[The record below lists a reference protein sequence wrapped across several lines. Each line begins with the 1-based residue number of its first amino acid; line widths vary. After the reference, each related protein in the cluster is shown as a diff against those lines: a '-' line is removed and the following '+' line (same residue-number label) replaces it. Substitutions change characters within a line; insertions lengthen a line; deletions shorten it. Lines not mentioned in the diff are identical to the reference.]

1 MQGSNARADAAIA
14 DSGVLPRCLG
24 DCGGS
29 PMHKIVLA
37 AAIALAAITAAP
49 AKSANVSILDKIV
62 GPKAVDF
69 TFSLECRTL
78 ESNYGQTIH
87 YQTYTA
93 VELFEQQHGST
104 NWYHR
109 PYEGPTHDGVQ
120 DYYPAGRIAFNHG
133 EPDGSSLPAVEG
145 LRVVEVTP
153 EEVVLRGRTTL
164 GSANGRFDRRT
175 GHGEIN
181 EYKKYY
187 DRREFKGE
195 PWIGGEEGED
205 IWQQWIFECKPSA
218 PAKF

>member
-1 MQGSNARADAAIA
+1 MTKRIHTTTIA
-14 DSGVLPRCLG
+14 
-24 DCGGS
+24 
-29 PMHKIVLA
+29 A
-37 AAIALAAITAAP
+37 AAIALAAITAP
-49 AKSANVSILDKIV
+49 AKANASILDKIF

-78 ESNYGQTIH
+78 ESNPGQTIH
-87 YQTYTA
+87 YPTYPA
-93 VELFEQQHGST
+93 VEMFEQEHGAT
-104 NWYHR
+104 EWYHR
-109 PYEGPTHDGVQ
+109 PYKEPTTDGVQ

-153 EEVVLRGRTTL
+153 EVIVLRGRTTL

-181 EYKKYY
+181 EYTKYY

-205 IWQQWIFECKPSA
+205 IWQQWILECKPSA